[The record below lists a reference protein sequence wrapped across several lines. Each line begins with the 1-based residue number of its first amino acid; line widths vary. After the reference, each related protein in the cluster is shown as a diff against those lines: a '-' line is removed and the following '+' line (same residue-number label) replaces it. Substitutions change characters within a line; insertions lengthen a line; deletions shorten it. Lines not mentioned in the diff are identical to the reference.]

1 MGSEITIVLKDWEAA
16 ELIRILA
23 DGDAKAA
30 LAFLKRHLQRRES
43 GLLHDS

>member
-1 MGSEITIVLKDWEAA
+1 MESVITIVLKDWEAA
-16 ELIRILA
+16 GLTRILA
-23 DGDAKAA
+23 DGDAAAA